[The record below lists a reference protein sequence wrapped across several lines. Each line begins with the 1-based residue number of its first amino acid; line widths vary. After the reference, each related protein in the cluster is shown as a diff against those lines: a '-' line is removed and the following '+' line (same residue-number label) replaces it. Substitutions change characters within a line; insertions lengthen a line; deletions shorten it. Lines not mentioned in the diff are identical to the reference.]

1 MRLKNIAATSQKK
14 YWLYWHIKRGL
25 PGLEKQAGLGF
36 LYTWKLKNKLQLNY
50 FAQLKGGKREGRR
63 ALSES
68 KSRENQSLTENTE
81 NKFDSEIFK
90 EPR

>member
-1 MRLKNIAATSQKK
+1 
-14 YWLYWHIKRGL
+14 
-25 PGLEKQAGLGF
+25 
-36 LYTWKLKNKLQLNY
+36 LKNKLQLNY